1 MMLTARLKSCAAA
14 ACVLAACLLLPN
26 TPAKAEAVS
35 LPEPAE
41 TVAKQTG
48 TGLFALT
55 MGMDGGAAGCTDAIY
70 HNIDIIREALS

>member
-1 MMLTARLKSCAAA
+1 MKTFLLSSARKRRTADSGDCR
-14 ACVLAACLLLPN
+14 
-26 TPAKAEAVS
+26 
-35 LPEPAE
+35 
-41 TVAKQTG
+41 KQTG